1 MKLLPKLNLLT
12 VSVLLLMMISVVAVG
27 YVIIGDIISSHN
39 RRILATEMDNLSASA
54 DRGRRILLRAGVAHV
69 AGYVTRMKE
78 QLYGEYVSYRF
89 GRTGSLLVLEG
100 GRAVFGDEGQGA
112 TVASVLASAEIVAR
126 GAGYIEFSHGGEE
139 RFGAWK
145 AFPAWDWVL
154 VLSMTRQEMFEKR
167 TDYLTR
173 VSAIALGILLLNW
186 LLTNLYVR
194 RQVGRVRSALDVV
207 GRVGLGDL
215 NARIKR
221 VESGDEIGELQH
233 GINSM
238 AADIAGRTAERDRVE
253 MELLQSE
260 TKYRSLFENSV
271 NGIFQTTPEGRY
283 LSVNPA
289 LARILGH
296 DSPDDVMALNAFKI
310 YDDPDDR
317 LQLLEH
323 LRRDGAVTGFETRLL
338 RRDGSA
344 IWVSINARAVRNE
357 DGSLS
362 VMEGSCADNSAR
374 KRAEEELATVNRHL
388 EELVE
393 HRTSDLAAK
402 ARELESA
409 NRRLRELDELK
420 SAFLSSVSH
429 ELRTPLTSVLGF
441 AKLIHK
447 DFANLFLPLAE
458 GHKEA
463 AAKAGRVLANLSIIE
478 DEGERL
484 TRLVNDVLDLSKI
497 EAGRVEWRDED
508 ITAEVL
514 VRRSVRAA
522 RGHFAHKPEVALSV
536 DIEPDLPVLR
546 VDSDRMV
553 QVLVNLLNNAAKF
566 TAAGTVTVSVG
577 SVSGRLEFAVSDT
590 GIGIPEGEQERI
602 FDKFHQAAG
611 GNTLRSEP
619 LGTGLGLTICR
630 QIVQH
635 YGGSIWA
642 RSTPGLGSTF
652 YFTVPLPRKA
662 ILSAEPEARGV
673 MGVAGELTGDRPLV
687 LVVDDDQ
694 AIRVYLT
701 QLLEAEGYAVLAVA
715 DGPSALKTASRLR
728 PDLITMDIVMPDMD
742 GREVISQLRADP
754 VLRDIPILVITILQD
769 REGTGG
775 DVALGKPIDEAR
787 LTGAIGGLLGRVQP
801 AQDVLALRE
810 NGHQSLGGYFG
821 RFAEYVVH
829 LPLERILNRLEQ
841 GFQGTVVLPASVAR
855 DMDLAAISRPG
866 VRLLIL
872 PENPPVS

>member
-429 ELRTPLTSVLGF
+429 ELRTPLTSIMGWAITLQSEKLQQKDMLNDGLGII
-441 AKLIHK
+441 AK
-447 DFANLFLPLAE
+447 E
-458 GHKEA
+458 
-463 AAKAGRVLANLSIIE
+463 S
-478 DEGERL
+478 ERL
-484 TRLVNDVLDLSKI
+484 TRMVEELLDFSK
-497 EAGRVEWRDED
+497 
-508 ITAEVL
+508 
-514 VRRSVRAA
+514 
-522 RGHFAHKPEVALSV
+522 F
-536 DIEPDLPVLR
+536 
-546 VDSDRMV
+546 
-553 QVLVNLLNNAAKF
+553 
-566 TAAGTVTVSVG
+566 
-577 SVSGRLEFAVSDT
+577 VSGRIKLEYENVNLAELLQHIKKQLTPRAVRESIDFSVVYPENLPEIWTDANRLKQLFINILDNAFNFTDAGGSVRFQTEAGEKEYTFTISDSGCGISGEELPLVKNKFYKGKSSQSQN
-590 GIGIPEGEQERI
+590 GIGLSICEEI
-602 FDKFHQAAG
+602 VTLMG
-611 GNTLRSEP
+611 GRLAIESE
-619 LGTGLGLTICR
+619 LNVGT
-630 QIVQH
+630 
-635 YGGSIWA
+635 
-642 RSTPGLGSTF
+642 
-652 YFTVPLPRKA
+652 TV
-662 ILSAEPEARGV
+662 
-673 MGVAGELTGDRPLV
+673 
-687 LVVDDDQ
+687 
-694 AIRVYLT
+694 
-701 QLLEAEGYAVLAVA
+701 
-715 DGPSALKTASRLR
+715 
-728 PDLITMDIVMPDMD
+728 
-742 GREVISQLRADP
+742 
-754 VLRDIPILVITILQD
+754 VITLPK
-769 REGTGG
+769 E
-775 DVALGKPIDEAR
+775 VCA
-787 LTGAIGGLLGRVQP
+787 
-801 AQDVLALRE
+801 
-810 NGHQSLGGYFG
+810 NG
-821 RFAEYVVH
+821 
-829 LPLERILNRLEQ
+829 
-841 GFQGTVVLPASVAR
+841 
-855 DMDLAAISRPG
+855 
-866 VRLLIL
+866 
-872 PENPPVS
+872 